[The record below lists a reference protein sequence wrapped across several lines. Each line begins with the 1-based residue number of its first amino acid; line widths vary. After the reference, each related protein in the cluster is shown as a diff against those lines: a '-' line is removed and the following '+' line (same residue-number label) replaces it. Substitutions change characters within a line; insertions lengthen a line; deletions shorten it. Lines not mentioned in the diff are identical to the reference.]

1 MGCSWTMRKDRKA
14 EGSDERRAAETE
26 ISGMTEKTERTG
38 KWTDMPEET
47 ERGETAGR
55 NDRIE
60 KKMSR
65 TGYVFCG
72 GDISDALLP
81 LVLRRISLEKGNSE
95 RKPYVIAADRGL
107 VCLDGCGVEPDLV
120 VGDFDSAPSGFIDDY
135 RTRHPKAE
143 IRSYSPEKDF
153 TDSEIGAR
161 AAVDAGCSKIVMIGA
176 TGSRLDHV
184 LGNLQVLDYLMEA
197 GVRGHDSWRSAGRPV
212 FDPEGRT
219 VGEVCL
225 PVRLWRGC

>member
-1 MGCSWTMRKDRKA
+1 
-14 EGSDERRAAETE
+14 
-26 ISGMTEKTERTG
+26 
-38 KWTDMPEET
+38 MPEET
-47 ERGETAGR
+47 ERGQFAERPETAGR

-143 IRSYSPEKDF
+143 IRSY
-153 TDSEIGAR
+153 R
-161 AAVDAGCSKIVMIGA
+161 
-176 TGSRLDHV
+176 
-184 LGNLQVLDYLMEA
+184 GN
-197 GVRGHDSWRSAGRPV
+197 RKP
-212 FDPEGRT
+212 P
-219 VGEVCL
+219 
-225 PVRLWRGC
+225 